1 MSTPSSPHSNSAGVG
16 QQAVSQWGV
25 SQYPAP
31 KRRNTTTIVGIVAV
45 VVLIV
50 AGGVF
55 YAVNLSGVKQGFVD
69 DRFRFSNA
77 WVNGGE
83 QVWVLSDIPDTI
95 DGPVVAQ
102 NDQMVIVTKDPAD
115 PNGRV
120 LTGYDIEGNDPSL
133 EWSRNIVIDPEL
145 EGPVM
150 LMDTYVVY
158 AGQIFDIYDG
168 EFPNW
173 WKLGGREYEEFV
185 DFVVSDFF
193 D

>member
-1 MSTPSSPHSNSAGVG
+1 M
-16 QQAVSQWGV
+16 
-25 SQYPAP
+25 
-31 KRRNTTTIVGIVAV
+31 GIVAV

-83 QVWVLSDIPDTI
+83 HVWVLSDIPDTI
-95 DGPVVAQ
+95 DSPVVAQ

-120 LTGYDIEGNDPSL
+120 LTGYKTLRGTIRAL
-133 EWSRNIVIDPEL
+133 RSRNTVIDPEL

-158 AGQIFDIYDG
+158 A
-168 EFPNW
+168 EMP
-173 WKLGGREYEEFV
+173 
-185 DFVVSDFF
+185 DFRYLRWRIP
-193 D
+193 